1 MHLSILSTLRADD
14 TPAADTPSSS
24 RLAEDTHPYVYV
36 LVRKDIPLHQQL
48 VQASHAAFEA
58 GLRWHSPDDEV
69 TSLIVLEVPHKTAL
83 LRAARK
89 LSAKGV
95 DHHVFFEPDF
105 DMGESALA
113 TRPLV
118 GEARRPLSGYPLWN
132 AGAQVL
138 TAEPIPAHLTTAEA
152 GNA

>member
-1 MHLSILSTLRADD
+1 MAESSNVMRAPGADD
-14 TPAADTPSSS
+14 
-24 RLAEDTHPYVYV
+24 DTHPYVYV
-36 LVRKDIPLHQQL
+36 LVRTDLELHQQL
-48 VQASHAAFEA
+48 VQSSHAAFES
-58 GLRWHSPDDEV
+58 GLRWHSPDEEV
-69 TSLIVLEVPHKTAL
+69 SSLIVLEVPHKAAL

-89 LSAKGV
+89 LTAKGV

-118 GEARRPLSGYPLWN
+118 GEERRALAGYPLWRGGARVVN
-132 AGAQVL
+132 AAPVP
-138 TAEPIPAHLTTAEA
+138 THLQHQEA

>member
-1 MHLSILSTLRADD
+1 MHLSIPSTLC
-14 TPAADTPSSS
+14 AADVSASDTRPS
-24 RLAEDTHPYVYV
+24 RLAEDAHPYVYV
-36 LVRKDIPLHQQL
+36 LVRLDIPLHQQL

-69 TSLIVLEVPHKTAL
+69 ASLIVLEVRDKAAL

-89 LSAKGV
+89 LTAKGV
-95 DHHVFFEPDF
+95 DHHLFFEPDF

-118 GEARRPLSGYPLWN
+118 GPARRPLSGYPLWN
-132 AGAQVL
+132 AGAKVL
-138 TAEPIPAHLTTAEA
+138 TREPIPAHLQTAEA

>member
-1 MHLSILSTLRADD
+1 MQLSIPSTLC
-14 TPAADTPSSS
+14 AAEVAVASPSLVA
-24 RLAEDTHPYVYV
+24 RDEDAHPYVYV
-36 LVRKDIPLHQQL
+36 LVRLDIPLHQQL

-69 TSLIVLEVPHKTAL
+69 ASLIVLEVRDKAAL

-89 LSAKGV
+89 LTAKGV
-95 DHHVFFEPDF
+95 DHHIFFEPDF

-118 GEARRPLSGYPLWN
+118 GPARRPLSGYPLWN
-132 AGAQVL
+132 AGAKVL
-138 TAEPIPAHLTTAEA
+138 TLEPIPAHLQTAEA

>member
-1 MHLSILSTLRADD
+1 MHISLPSTLC
-14 TPAADTPSSS
+14 AAEPSAAERQPS
-24 RLAEDTHPYVYV
+24 RLSEDLHPYVYV

-69 TSLIVLEVPHKTAL
+69 ASLIVLEVPHKAAL

-89 LSAKGV
+89 LGTRGI
-95 DHHVFFEPDF
+95 DHHVFYEPDF

-118 GEARRPLSGYPLWN
+118 GEIRRPLSGYPLWN
-132 AGAQVL
+132 AGALVL
-138 TAEPIPAHLTTAEA
+138 TREPVPAHLVTKEA

>member
-1 MHLSILSTLRADD
+1 MHISLPSTLCAAE
-14 TPAADTPSSS
+14 PAAAERLPS
-24 RLAEDTHPYVYV
+24 RLSEDTHPYVYV
-36 LVRKDIPLHQQL
+36 LVRKDLPLHQQL

-58 GLRWHSPDDEV
+58 GLRWHSADDEV
-69 TSLIVLEVPHKTAL
+69 ASLIVLEVPHKAAL

-89 LSAKGV
+89 LEAKGV

-132 AGAQVL
+132 AGARLL
-138 TAEPIPAHLTTAEA
+138 TQEPVPAHLVTKEA

>member
-1 MHLSILSTLRADD
+1 MQLAIPPAFCTADAS
-14 TPAADTPSSS
+14 AATSSS
-24 RLAEDTHPYVYV
+24 PARDEGAHPYVYV
-36 LVRKDIPLHQQL
+36 LVRLDIPLHQQL
-48 VQASHAAFEA
+48 IQASHAAFEA

-69 TSLIVLEVPHKTAL
+69 ASLIVLGVRDKAAL

-89 LSAKGV
+89 LTAKGV

-118 GEARRPLSGYPLWN
+118 AEARRPLAGYPLWKG
-132 AGAQVL
+132 GAKVL
-138 TAEPIPAHLTTAEA
+138 TPEAIPAHLQCAEA